1 MRVFNGRGELRLP
14 ARLDFGLKA
23 GCVALTN
30 GWWLADGGAANLLS
44 AGRETDLGHGAAF
57 HDNLVEVERA

>member
-1 MRVFNGRGELRLP
+1 MRLP

-23 GCVALTN
+23 GCVVLTN